1 MKYCLQRMPPSCVA
15 KPCRRALRRYPLK
28 GIGFTLVFKSLSIG
42 SRIVQFAVS
51 KFRTDR
57 QYIIDTKFE
66 RNIRFAAEAQV
77 FQTALNKIQ
86 AV

>member
-1 MKYCLQRMPPSCVA
+1 MPPSCGCEALPPRVA
-15 KPCRRALRRYPLK
+15 EIPLK